1 MQLRSVVFFSFFF
14 QTYLLPAG
22 AIHSSPSDVT
32 GPLPSFS
39 SYSNALN
46 KSLLAVI
53 LFYYLPLLEREMQR
67 DCSATSLMSH
77 QSKTRKDGMKKKKKD
92 KMSSGIRRLEK
103 HFVRL
108 SRDQDRLCDRKLT
121 TVICAEEN
129 FTQTQLIKIVS
140 IYVFHVASKRDY
152 DFRLC
157 ESAAFILLHK
167 NSESYYFSACI
178 HINNSS

>member
-1 MQLRSVVFFSFFF
+1 MTHNCFLVATEKQAF
-14 QTYLLPAG
+14 QTVFIYCTAICRVMMLSLVPRERRITHTCSTYRETKICSLQFGLQLCSVFSSSSFKPLLLAG

-77 QSKTRKDGMKKKKKD
+77 QSKTRKDGMEKKK
-92 KMSSGIRRLEK
+92 
-103 HFVRL
+103 
-108 SRDQDRLCDRKLT
+108 
-121 TVICAEEN
+121 
-129 FTQTQLIKIVS
+129 IKW
-140 IYVFHVASKRDY
+140 ARG
-152 DFRLC
+152 
-157 ESAAFILLHK
+157 
-167 NSESYYFSACI
+167 
-178 HINNSS
+178 

>member
-1 MQLRSVVFFSFFF
+1 MQCFFFFFF
-14 QTYLLPAG
+14 QTYLLLAG

-77 QSKTRKDGMKKKKKD
+77 QSKTRKDGMEKKKD
-92 KMSSGIRRLEK
+92 KMSAGIRRLEK

-108 SRDQDRLCDRKLT
+108 SRDQDRLCDRKMT
-121 TVICAEEN
+121 TIICAEEN
-129 FTQTQLIKIVS
+129 FTHAQLIKIVS
-140 IYVFHVASKRDY
+140 IYMFHVASKRDY
-152 DFRLC
+152 DFHLC
-157 ESAAFILLHK
+157 ERAAFILLHK

>member
-1 MQLRSVVFFSFFF
+1 MTHNCFLVATEKQAFQTVFIYCTTICRVMMLSLVPRERRITHTCSTYRETKICGLQFGLQCFFFFFF
-14 QTYLLPAG
+14 QTYLLLAG

-77 QSKTRKDGMKKKKKD
+77 QSKTRKDGMEKKK
-92 KMSSGIRRLEK
+92 
-103 HFVRL
+103 
-108 SRDQDRLCDRKLT
+108 
-121 TVICAEEN
+121 
-129 FTQTQLIKIVS
+129 IKW
-140 IYVFHVASKRDY
+140 AWG
-152 DFRLC
+152 
-157 ESAAFILLHK
+157 
-167 NSESYYFSACI
+167 
-178 HINNSS
+178 